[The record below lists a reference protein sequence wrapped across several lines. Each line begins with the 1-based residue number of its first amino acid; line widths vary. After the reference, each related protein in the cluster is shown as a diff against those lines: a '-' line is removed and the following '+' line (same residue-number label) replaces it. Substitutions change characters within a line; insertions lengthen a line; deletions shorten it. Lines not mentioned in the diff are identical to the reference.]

1 MRTFTFLWAGQL
13 ISALGTGLGQFA
25 LGVWVFRQ
33 TGSTTQFTMMAFV
46 AASVALALAPVAGT
60 LADRWDRR
68 RILILSDVGSGAM
81 TLTTAFLLFTDR
93 LQAWHVY
100 PIVAV
105 MVGFSVF
112 QGPALAATVGSLV
125 PREHLA
131 RASGMV
137 QMSRAVAQIL
147 APLAGGILIGRIGY
161 QGLLLIDCVTF
172 FLAVTTL
179 LMLAIPRPPRPEDAG
194 SRSLTGD
201 FAAGWRYL
209 RERPGLFSLMSLYA
223 VTNFSMSIVQV
234 LLTPLVLSF
243 ATPVELGTVE
253 SAAAAGLLLGSL
265 GLSIWG
271 GPQKRVAGIFG
282 LLLFQGCLLFLG
294 GVEPSIP
301 LIALVAFAFMCTLPI
316 ISGCSQAIL
325 QSKVDPG
332 VQGRVFGMAGF
343 IAASTVPLAAA
354 VAGPLADWVF
364 EPALAPGGALAGSV
378 GRLIGVGTG
387 RGIGLLFI
395 LLGLFVVIVV
405 PLAFLNPRLRRVESE
420 LPDAVHPQAGA
431 PEGEPRLQGA

>member
-25 LGVWVFRQ
+25 LGVWVYRQ
-33 TGSTTQFTMMAFV
+33 TGSATQFAMMAFV
-46 AASVALALAPVAGT
+46 AASVALALTPVAGT

-68 RILILSDVGSGAM
+68 RILILSDAGSGAM
-81 TLTTAFLLFTDR
+81 TLTIAFLLFTDR
-93 LQAWHVY
+93 LQTWHVY

-105 MVGFSVF
+105 MVGFSVL
-112 QGPALAATVGSLV
+112 QGPALTASVGSLV

-172 FLAVTTL
+172 LFAVTTL
-179 LMLAIPRPPRPEDAG
+179 LMLSIPSPPRPEDAKR
-194 SRSLTGD
+194 RSLTGD
-201 FAAGWRYL
+201 FAVGWRYL
-209 RERPGLFSLMSLYA
+209 RERPGLLSLMSLYA
-223 VTNFSMSIVQV
+223 VTNFSMAIVQV

-243 ATPVELGTVE
+243 ATPIELGTVE

-271 GPQKRVAGIFG
+271 GPKNRVWGIFG

-294 GVEPSIP
+294 GVQPSIP
-301 LIALVAFAFMCTLPI
+301 LIALVAFAFMSTLPI

-325 QSKVDPG
+325 QSKVDSG

-354 VAGPLADWVF
+354 VSGPLADWVF

-420 LPDAVHPQAGA
+420 LPDAVQPHAGA